1 MDFQPSRN
9 DAKVGSDRPNL
20 GPVVLV
26 SASERGSIEFL
37 IVYMSSCSPLTS
49 I

>member
-1 MDFQPSRN
+1 MDFEPSRN
-9 DAKVGSDRPNL
+9 DAKVGPDRL

-26 SASERGSIEFL
+26 SASGRGSIEFL